1 MIKMFKKPCIREQA
15 LFKKAMESEYKKGDE
30 KSLSSGTRLI
40 AMAIAQKCKEKAEAK
55 VKKEGIKPAPGPL
68 TPELLQAKLLGIMR
82 RAHVKDKTQALE
94 ILRQEEPNLFEDHRT
109 IDEVVEDKKQ
119 EMNAQLEEAKEMGA
133 EVVEDEEMEDEEV
146 VGKIAEIVRWRTQSS
161 PHNARIAVQKAIA
174 NGTVLNLLGADGL
187 SQLVRMSSDKS
198 FEQKAAE
205 IRKSRNCSH
214 MEAFALAR
222 KEYPAEFR
230 AYQKTGSSFV
240 VAKSSTRKAA
250 DPTGFEKAVN
260 EIYKRDNCSR
270 REALE
275 KARKEHPEAFRAW
288 NEMGV

>member
-1 MIKMFKKPCIREQA
+1 MIKMFKKPCISEQV
-15 LFKKAMESEYKKGDE
+15 LFKKAMDSEYKKGDE

-55 VKKEGIKPAPGPL
+55 MKKEGIKPAPGPL

-161 PHNARIAVQKAIA
+161 PHNARVAVQKAIA
-174 NGTVLNLLGADGL
+174 NGTVLSLLGADGL
-187 SQLVRMSSDKS
+187 SQLVKSSDKS

-214 MEAFALAR
+214 MDAFELAR
-222 KEYPAEFR
+222 KEHPAEFR
-230 AYQKTGSSFV
+230 AYQKTGGFV
-240 VAKSSTRKAA
+240 VSKSSTRKAA

-275 KARKEHPEAFRAW
+275 KARKEHPEAFKAW
-288 NEMGV
+288 NGMGV